1 MPVKLKFTKEAILDG
16 LQRVQNVVSTR
27 TTLPILSN
35 VLIQAS
41 NGGLSLTTTDLDV
54 GVRCRVEAEV
64 SKTGSTTLPARKL
77 FSILKEVPAAEIEIE
92 VDDRNAASI
101 RCGSS
106 FYKIMGLPEEE
117 FPRFPE
123 SGTGKALKIEQSVL
137 RDMLK
142 KTAYAVSNDETRY
155 VLNGVFMGLKGDKI
169 TVVAT
174 DGRRLALMEHD
185 MEIPKGA
192 EAELILPTKAVNE
205 LERLLADKGDVKL
218 SIGENQIV
226 FELDGT
232 TLASKLIEG
241 TYPNFRQVIPT
252 ETKERIPLE
261 RELLLSALHRAS
273 ILASEKSQSV
283 KLNFAKNTLTI
294 TATTPEVGE
303 AKETLSINY
312 KGKEITIAFNPQYM
326 MDPLRNLDADEVFIE
341 LTDEL
346 SPGVIKVNAPFL
358 YVLMPMRLS

>member
-1 MPVKLKFTKEAILDG
+1 MPIKFKVTKEAILDG

-35 VLIQAS
+35 VLVQAATGS
-41 NGGLSLTTTDLDV
+41 LSLTTTDLDV
-54 GVRCRVEAEV
+54 GVRCKVEAEV
-64 SKTGSTTLPARKL
+64 SKAGSTTLPARKL
-77 FSILKEVPAAEIEIE
+77 FSILKEVVAAEIEVE

-123 SGTGKALKIEQSVL
+123 AAAGKSLKIEQSVL

-155 VLNGVFMGLKGDKI
+155 VLNGVFMGFKGDKL

-174 DGRRLALMEHD
+174 DGRRLALVEHD
-185 MEIPKGA
+185 IEIPKGG
-192 EAELILPTKAVNE
+192 ETELILPSKAVGE
-205 LERLLADKGDVKL
+205 LERLLGDKGDVKL
-218 SIGENQIV
+218 SIGENQII
-226 FELDGT
+226 FEADGT

-252 ETKERIPLE
+252 ETKERVPLE
-261 RELLLSALHRAS
+261 RELLLAALHRAS
-273 ILASEKSQSV
+273 ILASEKTQSV

-312 KGKEITIAFNPQYM
+312 KGKEVTIAFNPQYM
-326 MDPLRNLDADEVFIE
+326 MDPLRNLDADEVFLE

-346 SPGVIKVNAPFL
+346 SPGVIKINAPFL
-358 YVLMPMRLS
+358 YVLMPMRLN